1 MNDIVGYGNLS
12 IQLASKDMQGTI
24 SQIQKLWEAAYPEYI
39 FKYEFLD
46 EQVSNLYRGERKMSQ
61 LVTVF
66 SFVAIFIGCLGL
78 FGLISFM
85 ANQKTKEVG
94 IRKVLGAS
102 VESIVYLFSKEF
114 IRLVV
119 IGFLL
124 AAPIGAL
131 IMNEYLKEFAYRIEL
146 NPMIFLTALAFTFI
160 IALATV
166 AFKSFRAAAADPV
179 KSLRTE

>member
-1 MNDIVGYGNLS
+1 
-12 IQLASKDMQGTI
+12 
-24 SQIQKLWEAAYPEYI
+24 
-39 FKYEFLD
+39 
-46 EQVSNLYRGERKMSQ
+46 

-114 IRLVV
+114 IKLIV

-124 AAPIGAL
+124 AAPVSAL
-131 IMNEYLKEFAYRIEL
+131 VMNEFLKEFAYRIDL
-146 NPMIFLTALAFTFI
+146 NPLIFIAALSFTFL
-160 IALATV
+160 IAIATV
-166 AFKSFRAAAADPV
+166 GFKSFRAAAADPA

>member
-1 MNDIVGYGNLS
+1 
-12 IQLASKDMQGTI
+12 MQTTI
-24 SQIQKLWEAAYPEYI
+24 KQIQTSWGAAYPEYI

-46 EQVSNLYRGERKMSQ
+46 EQVSNLYRGERKMSK
-61 LVTVF
+61 LINVF
-66 SFVAIFIGCLGL
+66 SFIAIFIGCLGL

-85 ANQKTKEVG
+85 ANQKTKEIG

-114 IRLVV
+114 VKLIL

-124 AAPIGAL
+124 AAPISAL
-131 IMNEYLKEFAYRIEL
+131 VMNEFLKEFSYRIDL
-146 NPMIFLTALAFTFI
+146 DPLIFLAALGFTFL

-166 AFKSFRAAAADPV
+166 GFRSFKAAEADPV
-179 KSLRTE
+179 KSLRSE